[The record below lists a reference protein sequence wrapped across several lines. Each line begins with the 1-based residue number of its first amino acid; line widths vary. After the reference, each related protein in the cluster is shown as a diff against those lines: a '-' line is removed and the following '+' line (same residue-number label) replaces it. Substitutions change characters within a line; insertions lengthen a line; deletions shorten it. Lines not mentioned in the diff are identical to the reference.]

1 MLAPLR
7 GPSFCKGHAA
17 PQVPEEHGVR
27 VAFADVVLEIVVVNA
42 VTEQPWVVTVVEG
55 EQVVVVTVEPRVVKV
70 VGLQRTVICNAVSVE
85 AHEDVELVVER
96 FVDEPDCFEL
106 LSDLL

>member
-1 MLAPLR
+1 M
-7 GPSFCKGHAA
+7 
-17 PQVPEEHGVR
+17 
-27 VAFADVVLEIVVVNA
+27 
-42 VTEQPWVVTVVEG
+42 TEQPWVITVVG
-55 EQVVVVTVEPRVVKV
+55 VEQVVVVTIELRVVKV
-70 VGLQRTVICNAVSVE
+70 VGLQRTVICNAISVE